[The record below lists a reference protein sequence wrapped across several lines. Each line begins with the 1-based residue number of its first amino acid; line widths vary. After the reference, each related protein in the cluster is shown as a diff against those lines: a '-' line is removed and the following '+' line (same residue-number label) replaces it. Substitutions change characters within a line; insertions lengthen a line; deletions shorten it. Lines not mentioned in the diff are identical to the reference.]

1 MGHTEIGQW
10 ANSTLTETGERVF
23 DPITATGKFVFDLAL
38 TVTLYATSDGTV
50 ADVVNELDAASPLWS
65 SIDDDPAT
73 PTDGDWINNAI
84 TPGIVEY
91 FPLVTDM
98 PGDFVTADA
107 ATIIVRNRGV
117 NFGSES
123 LTLHAQF
130 YQSDESTALS
140 DEVAVVTVSANSSFD
155 NTIPITITG
164 IVAGTKTIWDG
175 ARLRLRWA

>member
-1 MGHTEIGQW
+1 MGFTEDGKW
-10 ANSTLTETGERVF
+10 ASATLTEDGEGVF
-23 DPITATGKFVFDLAL
+23 DPITETGKLVFDLAL
-38 TVTLYATSDGTV
+38 TVTLFATADGTIT
-50 ADVVNELDAASPLWS
+50 DVVNELDAASPLWS

-73 PTDGDWINNAI
+73 PTDTDWVNNAI
-84 TPGIVEY
+84 PPGTVQF

-98 PGDFVTADA
+98 PGDFDTADA

-117 NFGSES
+117 NFGAES
-123 LTLHAQF
+123 LTLHARF
-130 YQSDESTALS
+130 YQSDESTPLS

-155 NTIPITITG
+155 NTAPVTITG